1 MTCIFL
7 ILIIFVTSTN
17 MCLVCPGK
25 DRRGHLVEWVEKSS
39 FARLNKL
46 FKIDPFERSHSVLLT
61 EKNLR
66 IVLAQA
72 KPFVIPLLPRLAP
85 LTLVLGE
92 HFMLKDLPF
101 YKVTRLVDTKAR
113 QARLNACEKKMPRGT
128 LRQALGST
136 SWVTSNP
143 VPWLA
148 KKKTI
153 VKRQE
158 WNVFHYAQSPQ

>member
-113 QARLNACEKKMPRGT
+113 QARLNACEKKMARGT

-136 SWVTSNP
+136 S
-143 VPWLA
+143 
-148 KKKTI
+148 
-153 VKRQE
+153 
-158 WNVFHYAQSPQ
+158 